1 MAAGATFPQPLWSWL
16 QNRNMTSTVCH
27 LTPAH
32 YISMGDFE
40 CLASET
46 VHCGS
51 DSQQQHEILP
61 HTHYR
66 GLQLS
71 KNTGAKGEQHIMQQ
85 GDRDQT
91 CPLSG
96 KTFLQVRGL
105 NSNSA
110 QLEGPKIFLCF
121 QRAYRA
127 HFSWITEGDR
137 GPHTQRE
144 LLSRLNTIRVGLFH
158 FTMTMVTASKLFAR
172 LGPGQRCVGRDIP
185 VASLLK

>member
-1 MAAGATFPQPLWSWL
+1 MITRYFYHSLGSQDPKHFFLTWAEQSCDWRTDGKSTFCSCWKSLWEIAAGPTFPQPLWSWL
-16 QNRNMTSTVCH
+16 QNRNMTSTICH
-27 LTPAH
+27 FTPAH

-51 DSQQQHEILP
+51 DSQQQQ
-61 HTHYR
+61 THYR
-66 GLQLS
+66 GLRLS
-71 KNTGAKGEQHIMQQ
+71 KNTGAKGEQHKMQQ

-121 QRAYRA
+121 Q
-127 HFSWITEGDR
+127 
-137 GPHTQRE
+137 Q
-144 LLSRLNTIRVGLFH
+144 GL
-158 FTMTMVTASKLFAR
+158 
-172 LGPGQRCVGRDIP
+172 
-185 VASLLK
+185 

>member
-1 MAAGATFPQPLWSWL
+1 
-16 QNRNMTSTVCH
+16 MTSTVCH

-71 KNTGAKGEQHIMQQ
+71 KNTGAKGEQHKMQQ

-96 KTFLQVRGL
+96 KTFLQVRAL

-121 QRAYRA
+121 QQGLQGTFQLNYRGRQGTT
-127 HFSWITEGDR
+127 HPEGTTEQ
-137 GPHTQRE
+137 TQHNQGWPI
-144 LLSRLNTIRVGLFH
+144 SFH
-158 FTMTMVTASKLFAR
+158 NDNGNCVKTLCQAR
-172 LGPGQRCVGRDIP
+172 TRTEVCGQRHSCGI
-185 VASLLK
+185 SLEVMK

>member
-51 DSQQQHEILP
+51 DSQHQHEILP

-71 KNTGAKGEQHIMQQ
+71 KNTGAKGEQHKMQQ

-110 QLEGPKIFLCF
+110 QLEGPKIFLF
-121 QRAYRA
+121 PTGLIGHISAELQRA
-127 HFSWITEGDR
+127 TGDHTPR
-137 GPHTQRE
+137 GNYWVDSTQ
-144 LLSRLNTIRVGLFH
+144 SGLAYFI
-158 FTMTMVTASKLFAR
+158 S
-172 LGPGQRCVGRDIP
+172 QWQW
-185 VASLLK
+185 